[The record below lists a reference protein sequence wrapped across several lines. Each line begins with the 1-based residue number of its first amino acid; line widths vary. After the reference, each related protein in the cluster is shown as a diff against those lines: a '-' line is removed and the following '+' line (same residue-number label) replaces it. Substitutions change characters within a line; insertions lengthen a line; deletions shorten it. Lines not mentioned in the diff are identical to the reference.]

1 MKIIVIEDN
10 EQVSTLLK
18 SAAQRWGHQVTIADT
33 GQKAIAIVKKQ
44 IFDLIMLDIFLPDIM
59 GYDLIPLLKNEW
71 SGMEIITMTGRS
83 SMDIE
88 ERTRRQGILYYMVK
102 PIDLSELRSILDH
115 MNKKINHL

>member
-1 MKIIVIEDN
+1 
-10 EQVSTLLK
+10 
-18 SAAQRWGHQVTIADT
+18 
-33 GQKAIAIVKKQ
+33 
-44 IFDLIMLDIFLPDIM
+44 MLDIFLPDIM